1 VACLYMLCDVLHTVA
16 KLQGSL
22 QSKQIDLAAVPGM
35 VESTL
40 SRLRELKETPSSST
54 WFKDHKSV
62 FIEVAESEVSDAT
75 QEAFT
80 KSVYR
85 PYIQGVIDHI
95 SSRLKTSDT
104 FSAFSLFDPRHSP
117 SSEDQLSTY
126 GTETLQ
132 ILTKFYG
139 SEQRVTFG
147 GETGISTPDIDTEAT
162 ESEWKIFRR
171 VMFSQFRNTDS
182 ADPDGEC
189 HEDTTTGLQRVTSEL
204 LTNGTLN
211 AAFPNLAC
219 LAAVQLVLPVTTAT
233 VERSF
238 SDMRLVKTRLRSRL
252 GENTLDQ
259 LMRICIEGPDMLS
272 DEHLEAIVNNW
283 KSQRP

>member
-1 VACLYMLCDVLHTVA
+1 MIHSFSDLYKDSGDAEAYGLANILRTYKFVACLYMLCDVLHTVA

-40 SRLRELKETPSSST
+40 SRLRELEETPRSST

-62 FIEVAESEVSDAT
+62 LTEVAELEVSDAT
-75 QEAFT
+75 QEAFI
-80 KSVYR
+80 KSVYH

-95 SSRLKTSDT
+95 SSRLKASDT
-104 FSAFSLFDPRHSP
+104 FSAFPLFDPRHLP
-117 SSEDQLSTY
+117 SSEAQLSTY
-126 GTETLQ
+126 GTETSLQ
-132 ILTKFYG
+132 ILT
-139 SEQRVTFG
+139 
-147 GETGISTPDIDTEAT
+147 IDTEAT

-171 VMFSQFRNTDS
+171 VIFSQFRKTGS

-189 HEDTTTGLQRVTSEL
+189 REDTTNGLQRVTSEL

-211 AAFPNLAC
+211 AVFPNLAC

-233 VERSF
+233 VEA
-238 SDMRLVKTRLRSRL
+238 LRTC
-252 GENTLDQ
+252 G
-259 LMRICIEGPDMLS
+259 
-272 DEHLEAIVNNW
+272 
-283 KSQRP
+283 